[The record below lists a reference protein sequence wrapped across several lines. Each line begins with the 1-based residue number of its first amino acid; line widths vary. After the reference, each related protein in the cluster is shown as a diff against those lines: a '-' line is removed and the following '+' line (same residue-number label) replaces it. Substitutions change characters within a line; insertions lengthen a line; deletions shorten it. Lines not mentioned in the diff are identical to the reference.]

1 MYLSVSSDVH
11 PGTSR
16 RLLANFCSLNNSIMK
31 TCHFGHVLPHSSL
44 QIQVLSKREINPI
57 MTNEIEQD
65 TQLKPCIW
73 ESLVFSANC

>member
-31 TCHFGHVLPHSSL
+31 TCHFEPHSSL
-44 QIQVLSKREINPI
+44 HIQVLSKGDINPI

-65 TQLKPCIW
+65 IQLKPCLW